1 MTNTISICLP
11 NQNTSEPDVERTTV
25 LTTTDRAMLEDMHE
39 QIKQLKKLDLL
50 HDMIKDIT
58 ELKSAVDFTNNLIE
72 NLNKSSKQQ

>member
-11 NQNTSEPDVERTTV
+11 NQSTSEPDVERTTV
-25 LTTTDRAMLEDMHE
+25 LTNTDRAMLEDMHE

-58 ELKSAVDFTNNLIE
+58 ELLTL
-72 NLNKSSKQQ
+72 QTT

>member
-39 QIKQLKKLDLL
+39 LIKQLKKLDLL

-58 ELKSAVDFTNNLIE
+58 ELLTL
-72 NLNKSSKQQ
+72 QTT

>member
-58 ELKSAVDFTNNLIE
+58 ELLTL
-72 NLNKSSKQQ
+72 QTT

>member
-1 MTNTISICLP
+1 MTNTISIVP
-11 NQNTSEPDVERTTV
+11 NQSTSEPDVERTTV

-58 ELKSAVDFTNNLIE
+58 ELLTL
-72 NLNKSSKQQ
+72 QTT